1 MIQLPNFFFRIEL
14 SSNQFKYHPN
24 DFFPQNLKANLLVS
38 REKKHFSEFSRSL
51 YPPPY
56 VGSRYAHVNIPMSNF
71 TILFFQP
78 NLLSQID
85 QTTVQTI
92 IKFLSQNQPLWFYT
106 EPFGLRHTKSQF
118 PLLYVTMSAF
128 PSGSIFSRRSIR
140 FAGAAV
146 AGGAWH
152 SIECTLT
159 SHRCA
164 SLSLSSLL
172 SVLHSVDAKTS

>member
-1 MIQLPNFFFRIEL
+1 MIQLPNFFFQNRTFFESVQIP
-14 SSNQFKYHPN
+14 SKW
-24 DFFPQNLKANLLVS
+24 FFPSEPQSESLGLKG
-38 REKKHFSEFSRSL
+38 EETFEFSRSL